1 MSTIKAN
8 TIQPINA
15 ATGLV
20 LRTNEV
26 DRLNINTSG
35 DVGIGVSPSYK
46 LHVSGTCA
54 IAPNTNVGM
63 RIYEDTDSAN
73 FLRFRPLSSTGSQT
87 GFMFSGDDDSPHL
100 TINYTSLVSG
110 SPRIGIGTASP
121 SVALDVNGEIKSST
135 YVHATSGMVIG
146 GATFAAPSGTA
157 PLFGVRAWV
166 RFTYSS
172 AGGVDVKGQGNVAQV
187 VRNAL
192 GDFTITFTTALPSNY
207 AVAGVGNENNGSNT
221 GGQGGVYQVAVNLY
235 SNATATTTSCR
246 ITLANIDAASNTD
259 PEVVTLIFV
268 G

>member
-54 IAPNTNVGM
+54 IVPNTNVGM

-121 SVALDVNGEIKSST
+121 AVALDVNGTIKT
-135 YVHATSGMVIG
+135 NTALVLG

-166 RFTYSS
+166 RFTVNSSS
-172 AGGVDVKGQGNVAQV
+172 AVTIVNSGNVSSV
-187 VRNAL
+187 TRSNTGL
-192 GDFTITFTTALPSNY
+192 YTITFAVPLPDGY
-207 AVAGVGNENNGSNT
+207 AVAGIANEFRPAGNANPPDGSYNISVNFVNNAS
-221 GGQGGVYQVAVNLY
+221 
-235 SNATATTTSCR
+235 ATTTSCA
-246 ITLANIDAASNTD
+246 IAFANLDINDFRD
-259 PEVVTLIFV
+259 PEVATVIFV